1 MLKITSGKEDV
12 TAMFDLVKLAK
23 QNLLKAQGTFSS
35 QDMDIEN
42 LKTER
47 DIANMQNDIAIAQLR
62 TRDST
67 LNKATEDLKKANN
80 NLFDLRVSKDE
91 AGK

>member
-12 TAMFDLVKLAK
+12 TAMFDLVKVAK
-23 QNLLKAQGTFSS
+23 QNLLKAQGTFSN

-62 TRDST
+62 TRDSI

>member
-12 TAMFDLVKLAK
+12 TAMFDLVKVAK

-62 TRDST
+62 TRDSI